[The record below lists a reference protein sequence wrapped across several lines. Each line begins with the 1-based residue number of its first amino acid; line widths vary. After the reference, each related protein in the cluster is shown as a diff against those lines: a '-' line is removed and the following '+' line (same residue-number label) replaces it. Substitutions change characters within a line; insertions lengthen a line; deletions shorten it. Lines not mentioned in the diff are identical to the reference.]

1 MELSLESLLSPGGLL
16 GNLSYVL
23 LIVSMAMR
31 DMFWLRLI
39 AIGSGLTGIAYD
51 AWWLH
56 NPVGVFWESCFTLV
70 NVVQWGLLLRE
81 RKRVALTPDE
91 SRLKL
96 FLFPS
101 ISDGAFRRLLG
112 IATLHEAPR
121 GTVLIRQG
129 ERVERLIVLTD
140 GVADIQVGETV
151 VATCRAGD
159 LVGELSLVS
168 NSPATAT
175 VTTHT
180 DARYFSFEQ
189 LAVRALLERSEELS
203 RAFSTMLS
211 ANLAKKLV
219 LTNESVSR

>member
-1 MELSLESLLSPGGLL
+1 MELTLDSLLSPGGLL

-39 AIGSGLTGIAYD
+39 AIGSGVTGIVYD

-56 NPVGVFWESCFTLV
+56 NPVGVFWESCFTLI
-70 NVVQWGLLLRE
+70 NAIQWGVLLHE
-81 RKRVALTPDE
+81 RKRVTLTPDE

-96 FLFPS
+96 FLFPT
-101 ISDGAFRRLLG
+101 ISNGAFRRLLG
-112 IATLHEAPR
+112 IATLHETTP

-129 ERVERLIVLTD
+129 ERVDRLLVLTD
-140 GVADIQVGETV
+140 GVAEIRVGDTV

-159 LVGELSLVS
+159 LVGELSLLS

-180 DARYFSFEQ
+180 VARYFSFEQ
-189 LAVRALLERSEELS
+189 LAVRSLLERSEELS

-211 ANLAKKLV
+211 ADLARKLV
-219 LTNESVSR
+219 LTNESVSG